1 MKLLKTLVLGAAC
14 ALTLPSAA
22 LAQTYPDRPIRIISP
37 FTAGGIVDVIAR
49 TIGSELSNRLGQ
61 PVIVENRVGAG
72 GAIGTDAASKAPADG
87 YTLLTV
93 SPGHAVLP
101 SLNKSI
107 QWHPTRD
114 FAGIAGVGVVPNIFV
129 VHPSVKAQSMEE
141 LLALAR
147 REPESISYASAGI
160 GTSNHLSGELL
171 AQMAGVKL
179 IHVPYKSQPDAITD
193 LLAGRVNMMPLT
205 AALALRHMETGS
217 LRALAVTTAQRSSAR
232 PDIPTVAEAAR
243 LPDYEVATWFGF
255 VTNKDVPRPI
265 VERLQREIQEI
276 MAMPAVRERFTQ
288 IGMEVAVQ
296 DAATFDRFVQA
307 EVDKWARVIREAG
320 IEPR

>member
-1 MKLLKTLVLGAAC
+1 MKLIKTLVLGLAC
-14 ALTLPSAA
+14 SLALPTAA
-22 LAQTYPDRPIRIISP
+22 LAQAYPDRPIRIISP

-49 TIGSELSNRLGQ
+49 TIGTELSNRLGQ
-61 PVIVENRVGAG
+61 AVIVENRVGAG
-72 GAIGTDAASKAPADG
+72 GAIGTDAAAKAPADG
-87 YTLLTV
+87 YTLLAV

-114 FAGIAGVGVVPNIFV
+114 FAGIAGVGVVPNIIV
-129 VHPSVKAQSMEE
+129 VHPTVKAETMME
-141 LLALAR
+141 LIALAR
-147 REPESISYASAGI
+147 KEPDSISYGTAGI

-179 IHVPYKSQPDAITD
+179 LHIPYKSQPDAITD
-193 LLAGRVNMMPLT
+193 LLSGRVNMMPLT
-205 AALALRHMETGS
+205 AALALRHMETGA
-217 LRALAVTTAQRSSAR
+217 LRALAVTTSQRSSAR
-232 PDIPTVAEAAR
+232 PDIPTVAEAAK
-243 LPDYEVATWFGF
+243 LPGYEVATWFGF

-265 VERLQREIQEI
+265 IERLEREIKEI
-276 MAMPAVRERFTQ
+276 MAMPAVRERFAQ

-296 DAATFDRFVQA
+296 DAQTFDRFVQA
-307 EVDKWARVIREAG
+307 EVDKWSRVIREAG